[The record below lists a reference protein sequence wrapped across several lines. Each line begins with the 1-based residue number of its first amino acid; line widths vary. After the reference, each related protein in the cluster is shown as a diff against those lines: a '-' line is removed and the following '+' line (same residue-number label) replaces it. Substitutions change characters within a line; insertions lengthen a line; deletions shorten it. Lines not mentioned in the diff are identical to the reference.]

1 MKRALIVVDLQ
12 NDFAE
17 GGALAVTGG
26 TDVARAVTDHL
37 AAHPSWYDLVV
48 TTRDFH
54 SPDNDN
60 GGHFADN
67 PDFVDTWPVHCVQNT
82 RGARF
87 IPEFDIGPADLHII
101 KGMGRP
107 DYSGFQGVNVND
119 EETSLEAALDARG
132 ITHVDV
138 VGLATDYCV
147 KATALSAADL
157 NYRTRVLAD
166 LSAAVTPSTWPEV
179 LTELTT
185 AGVEVLGSPA
195 GVVT

>member
-1 MKRALIVVDLQ
+1 MRRALIVVDLQ

-17 GGALAVTGG
+17 GGALGVTGG
-26 TDVARAVTDHL
+26 KAVALAVNEHVS
-37 AAHPSWYDLVV
+37 AHPSWYDLVV

-54 SPDNDN
+54 SAEGDN
-60 GGHFADN
+60 GGHFAEQ

-82 RGARF
+82 HGARF
-87 IPEFDIGPADLHII
+87 IPEFDISPAGLHII

-119 EETSLEAALDARG
+119 EATDLETALDARG

-138 VGLATDYCV
+138 VGLAADHCV
-147 KATALSAADL
+147 KATALGAADR

-166 LSAAVTPSTWPEV
+166 LSAAVTPSTWTEIV
-179 LTELTT
+179 TELTES
-185 AGVEVLGSPA
+185 GVEVLGSPVGA
-195 GVVT
+195 IV